1 MKIKITSVMVDDQA
15 KALAFYTDIL
25 GFVKKTDM
33 PLGDHRWLTV
43 VSPELPH
50 EVELL
55 LEPMGI
61 EAARVFQKALF
72 DAGIPWTAFHVD
84 DIQKEYERLLKLGV
98 QFSMKPTAMG
108 PATLAVFE
116 DTCGNRIQIA
126 QL

>member
-25 GFVKKTDM
+25 GFVKKKDM

-72 DAGIPWTAFHVD
+72 DAGIPLTFFNVD
-84 DIQKEYERLLKLGV
+84 DIEKEYQRLLALGV
-98 QFSMKPTAMG
+98 KFSIPPTTMG
-108 PATLAVFE
+108 PARLAVFE
-116 DTCGNRIQIA
+116 DTCGNRIQIV
-126 QL
+126 QV